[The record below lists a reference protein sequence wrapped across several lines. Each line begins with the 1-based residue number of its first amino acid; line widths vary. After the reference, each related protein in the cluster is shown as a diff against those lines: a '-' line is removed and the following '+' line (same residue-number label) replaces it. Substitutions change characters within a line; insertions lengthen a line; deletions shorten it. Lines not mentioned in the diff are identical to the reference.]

1 MKQLHSLTQ
10 NKIFIYIFCLFV
22 ISTTFISFI
31 YKINLSN
38 LLGPTDLNLFL
49 QEFDI
54 HTKTGGT
61 VSDLQT
67 HWQYIQILKED
78 FYNLFSYKMGN
89 DVKLINFPL
98 HHIIVSQT
106 FFLNDKIENYLFFYL
121 CFSLFLPLLFYLN
134 LCEIFDNIDKK
145 ILILISS
152 LIYILPAF
160 QYSAIW
166 GNSHLTALFFFLIG
180 ILFHLKL
187 RKYNYNK
194 TTYILGT
201 ITFLSLAA
209 YTKQFYVFFFF
220 FIFLEFLIKLKFKL
234 FLLISF
240 FTIILSTPGLLFLL
254 DNPILFSG
262 IKQKTTN
269 FTSAVLITSS
279 ICFFYIIPFLV
290 QYIVNDFKNFKE
302 IFKTIIN
309 IKIIILSSII
319 FIICLPFFYYEGN
332 IGGGI
337 AYKILIIIL
346 NQKIIFFIFSFFGIY
361 FLLFFTEK
369 NIYSY
374 SLTILILCTFTTGFF
389 IFQKYFEPMFLII
402 FLLYFDYKKI
412 KTSITNSNFILLS
425 YFCGYYF
432 ITNYIYFFGV

>member
-1 MKQLHSLTQ
+1 MLHSF
-10 NKIFIYIFCLFV
+10 IFI
-22 ISTTFISFI
+22 
-31 YKINLSN
+31 
-38 LLGPTDLNLFL
+38 
-49 QEFDI
+49 Q
-54 HTKTGGT
+54 
-61 VSDLQT
+61 
-67 HWQYIQILKED
+67 
-78 FYNLFSYKMGN
+78 
-89 DVKLINFPL
+89 
-98 HHIIVSQT
+98 
-106 FFLNDKIENYLFFYL
+106 
-121 CFSLFLPLLFYLN
+121 
-134 LCEIFDNIDKK
+134 
-145 ILILISS
+145 
-152 LIYILPAF
+152 IYIIAF
-160 QYSAIW
+160 VDLYYCFNMDIS
-166 GNSHLTALFFFLIG
+166 IG
-180 ILFHLKL
+180 LH
-187 RKYNYNK
+187 
-194 TTYILGT
+194 TTY
-201 ITFLSLAA
+201 
-209 YTKQFYVFFFF
+209 K
-220 FIFLEFLIKLKFKL
+220 
-234 FLLISF
+234 
-240 FTIILSTPGLLFLL
+240 P
-254 DNPILFSG
+254 
-262 IKQKTTN
+262 TTN

-309 IKIIILSSII
+309 IKIIIVSSII

>member
-1 MKQLHSLTQ
+1 MKYFHNLNQKKL
-10 NKIFIYIFCLFV
+10 FVYIFCLFG
-22 ISTTFISFI
+22 ICTTIISFI

-38 LLGPTDLNLFL
+38 LFGPSDLNLFL
-49 QEFDI
+49 LGLDI
-54 HTKTGGT
+54 HVKTGGA

-67 HWQYIQILKED
+67 HWQYIQVLKEN
-78 FYNLFSYKMGN
+78 FNNLFSYEMGN
-89 DVKLINFPL
+89 DIKLINFPL
-98 HHIIVSQT
+98 HHIIVSQI
-106 FFLNDKIENYLFFYL
+106 FFLNDNIQNYLFFYL
-121 CFSLFLPLLFYLN
+121 CFSLFIPYLFYLN
-134 LCEIFDNIDKK
+134 LFEIFNDIDKK
-145 ILILISS
+145 ILVLISS

-187 RKYNYNK
+187 RKYDYNK
-194 TTYILGT
+194 TSYILGA
-201 ITFLSLAA
+201 IIFLSLAA

-220 FIFLEFLIKLKFKL
+220 FMFLEFLIKIKFKL
-234 FLLISF
+234 FLLISL
-240 FTIILSTPGLLFLL
+240 FTIILSVPGILFLL
-254 DNPILFSG
+254 DNPILFLG

-290 QYIVNDFKNFKE
+290 QYILNDFKNFKE
-302 IFKTIIN
+302 MFKKIIN
-309 IKIIILSSII
+309 TKIVIISSMIL
-319 FIICLPFFYYEGN
+319 IICLPFFYYEGN

-337 AYKILIIIL
+337 AYKVFINIL
-346 NQKIIFFIFSFFGIY
+346 NQKIIFFIFSFLGIY
-361 FLLFFTEK
+361 FLLFFTKK

-374 SLTILILCTFTTGFF
+374 FFTILILCTFSTGFF

-402 FLLYFDYKKI
+402 FLLYFDYEKI
-412 KTSITNSNFILLS
+412 RRSIVNNNFILLS
-425 YFCGYYF
+425 YFCFYYF

>member
-1 MKQLHSLTQ
+1 
-10 NKIFIYIFCLFV
+10 
-22 ISTTFISFI
+22 
-31 YKINLSN
+31 
-38 LLGPTDLNLFL
+38 
-49 QEFDI
+49 
-54 HTKTGGT
+54 
-61 VSDLQT
+61 
-67 HWQYIQILKED
+67 
-78 FYNLFSYKMGN
+78 MGS

-98 HHIIVSQT
+98 HHIIISQT
-106 FFLNDKIENYLFFYL
+106 FFLNDRIENYLFFYF
-121 CFSLFLPLLFYLN
+121 CFSLFIPFLFFIN
-134 LCEIFDNIDKK
+134 LCEIFNNIDKK

-201 ITFLSLAA
+201 IIFLSLAA

-220 FIFLEFLIKLKFKL
+220 FIFLEFLIKIKFKL

-240 FTIILSTPGLLFLL
+240 FTIILSMPGVLFLL
-254 DNPILFSG
+254 DNPILFLG

-269 FTSAVLITSS
+269 FTSAILITSS
-279 ICFFYIIPFLV
+279 ICFFYIIPFLI
-290 QYIVNDFKNFKE
+290 QYVVNNFKNFKE
-302 IFKTIIN
+302 MFKTIIN
-309 IKIIILSSII
+309 TKIVIISAII
-319 FIICLPFFYYEGN
+319 FLVCLPFFNYEGN

-337 AYKILIIIL
+337 AYKTLIIIL
-346 NQKIIFFIFSFFGIY
+346 NQKIIFFIFSFLSIY

-369 NIYSY
+369 NVYSY
-374 SLTILILCTFTTGFF
+374 SLTILILCTFSTGFF

-412 KTSITNSNFILLS
+412 KRSIKNNNFILLS
-425 YFCGYYF
+425 YFCCYYF
-432 ITNYIYFFGV
+432 IINYIYFFGV